1 MEMKKKGSKKKFL
14 FGKSNYIFLI
24 ISSVIIC
31 IGFILMS
38 GGGSND
44 PGFSMTKFLTSEEFG

>member
-38 GGGSND
+38 GGEAMTQI
-44 PGFSMTKFLTSEEFG
+44 FSMTKFLTSEEFG